1 MIVARAKRLLLI
13 FFRTIDD
20 QNSWMSKDIRIYLI
34 ENFEIEIFFLF
45 FLLMN
50 IKSRVKV
57 IVKWSFFILQCS
69 LAKKYSRKR
78 NFYPQMCSYPR
89 EGISQDCKYRHT
101 MKRTKRKSKL
111 SQAVSFLTKN
121 WTKIYITSFG
131 YYLVNVSF
139 DLSINRAATVA
150 KYENLLAKELETVN
164 SKPDF
169 EAWKNSLGQK
179 MRVKL
184 SLREHILNKDS
195 DN

>member
-1 MIVARAKRLLLI
+1 MIVLHITMLTREKI
-13 FFRTIDD
+13 FS
-20 QNSWMSKDIRIYLI
+20 QEK
-34 ENFEIEIFFLF
+34 FLSSNV
-45 FLLMN
+45 L
-50 IKSRVKV
+50 VYV
-57 IVKWSFFILQCS
+57 
-69 LAKKYSRKR
+69 
-78 NFYPQMCSYPR
+78 YPR

-111 SQAVSFLTKN
+111 SQAVSFLIKN

-150 KYENLLAKELETVN
+150 KYENLSAKELETVN